1 METPQSW
8 STGVRTWVWGMLL
21 SGHARMG
28 RIWKKKWQITLKM
41 YYIYLLYACVVL
53 VGQAWSSRHIEVK
66 GQPTGVGFLLLP
78 CGSQGFISCCQG
90 KGHGPLLTEPSG
102 LSAKS
107 FNGSHHLTDGSLESN
122 CPPWYV
128 GPEAIFL
135 SLVAVFNNSISRH
148 SISHR
153 CYTLYPKE
161 SVIGLWPHSREI
173 GTS

>member
-1 METPQSW
+1 MSVQNKQCIEHGNTPELEHRRENM
-8 STGVRTWVWGMLL
+8 GVRYASLWTCTDGKNL
-21 SGHARMG
+21 
-28 RIWKKKWQITLKM
+28 KKKWQITLKM

-122 CPPWYV
+122 CPP
-128 GPEAIFL
+128 
-135 SLVAVFNNSISRH
+135 
-148 SISHR
+148 
-153 CYTLYPKE
+153 
-161 SVIGLWPHSREI
+161 
-173 GTS
+173 